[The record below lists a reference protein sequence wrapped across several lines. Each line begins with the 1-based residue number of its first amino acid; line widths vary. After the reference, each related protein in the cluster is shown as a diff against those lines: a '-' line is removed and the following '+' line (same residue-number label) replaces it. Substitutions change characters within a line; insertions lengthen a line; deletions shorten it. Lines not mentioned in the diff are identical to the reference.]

1 MSKIKL
7 CGLRRIEDIEY
18 ANTLAIDYIGFI
30 FAKSSKRY
38 VNPEQAEILRKR
50 LNTGITPVGV
60 FVDEEVER
68 IVDLIG
74 RNIIAAVQ
82 LHGNEDEEYIAT
94 LRKRT
99 DCPIIKAF
107 RVKSKADIEAANHSA
122 TDYVLLDSGSGSGEI
137 FDWSLIKEMKRP
149 YFLAGGLTCENVG
162 TAIAEL
168 HPFAVDASSSLETDG
183 FKDKE
188 KMVAFVNAVRQGK
201 D

>member
-107 RVKSKADIEAANHSA
+107 RVKSKADIEAANHFA
-122 TDYVLLDSGSGSGEI
+122 ADYVLLDSGSGSGES
-137 FDWSLIKEMKRP
+137 FDWSLIKEMKKR

-188 KMVAFVNAVRQGK
+188 KMAAFVNAVRQGK